1 MNERFILA
9 PGASGT
15 ELLRSLARHG
25 VNTMGLRVLGA
36 PELARTALMRSGIT
50 ITERFLTSREEPSV
64 IYSFLDGIGYF
75 SPPSFSVAQDLAG
88 ALRTLRQLAAGDE
101 EKDVEEALSM
111 GEFPEKNGA
120 LLEVFTRYAEVLKSE
135 GRIDALGVVRKALA
149 EASPLCGSPASNG
162 TELLCLKEFPLSPL
176 ERALAERL
184 SGGSLKTI
192 GLSELYG
199 AGSGKKE
206 AAGSSADAEPSVA
219 QPADKAPASISYT
232 EAYGKISEAESI
244 IADIAAGGRAYDDC
258 VIACAD
264 SSYYQIFYDIS
275 KRYGIPMSFGSGV
288 PILDSCP
295 ARLLKL
301 IYDWKGHGYS
311 GIDSLRAMI
320 TSDSFDRTA
329 LAETVG
335 SGPLGRKE
343 LDEFIVLCGSLR
355 LSFDSAENAKRL
367 AAYRALHGGEDP
379 AAFDPLTAAER
390 FSEILAGGISAFLR
404 RFSVIRAGK
413 DGRDGNVDRAAL
425 NVITEILDSYAAFVP
440 DGDPADMIPDI
451 LTRSVCSE
459 ISRAGALHVC
469 SISGAMSCPRKLL
482 CVCGLSADGFPGSP
496 SEDYLLLDSDLSAFA
511 EGADPYSSA
520 GRIETKKAQFFAL
533 IGLARALREDIW
545 LSYSDFGLSDLK
557 DRNPS
562 SVLFELYEREHPGAS
577 IDELAAAMKRVGLFD
592 APLSPSR
599 GAGKA
604 YSAGAEFPGADISA
618 ALVSGQEILDRPWAP
633 TALEVFFQCP
643 CRFYLSRV
651 LRIPEPEEDDPF
663 EVISAKD
670 RGTLAHSLMELLK
683 DRGMPSDAFRAAA
696 EKAFDEFLIER
707 PPVHQGDAAREKQD
721 FVRMMMKAYDQDM
734 ELEKEVL
741 SSETKYSFEHPSGV
755 RLFGFPDRLER
766 LKDGSCI
773 IGDFK
778 TKRRIEHHED
788 DIDSCL
794 QVVIYA
800 WLCEQAGFKVSRGE
814 YRYLR
819 LGRSVPCAYDG
830 AMKDRL
836 SEKLESFKL
845 AAQRGEFHRDP
856 GDDSENCRYCGFAD
870 ICEDLEKA
878 LYGDAEGASGDA
890 GETEAYDA

>member
-36 PELARTALMRSGIT
+36 PELARTALMRSGIP

-64 IYSFLDGIGYF
+64 IYSFLNGIDYF

-120 LLEVFTRYAEVLKSE
+120 LLEVFRLYAAVLKSE
-135 GRIDALGVVRKALA
+135 GRIDGLGIVRKALA

-176 ERALAERL
+176 ERALAEKL

-199 AGSGKKE
+199 A
-206 AAGSSADAEPSVA
+206 
-219 QPADKAPASISYT
+219 QPASEAPAPIKYT
-232 EAYGKISEAESI
+232 EAYGKISEAESLV
-244 IADIAAGGRAYDDC
+244 ADIALGGRAYDDC

-301 IYDWKGHGYS
+301 IYEWKGHGYS

-343 LDEFIVLCGSLR
+343 LDEFIILCGSLR

-367 AAYRALHGGEDP
+367 GAYRALLGGEAP

-390 FSEILAGGISAFLR
+390 FSEALSGGISAFLR
-404 RFSVIRAGK
+404 RFSVIRAGSDGK
-413 DGRDGNVDRAAL
+413 DGNIDRAAL

-469 SISGAMSCPRKLL
+469 SMPGAMSCPRKLL

-496 SEDYLLLDSDLSAFA
+496 SEDYLLLDSDLNAFA
-511 EGADPYSSA
+511 EGGAPYRSA

-533 IGLARALREDIW
+533 IELARALGEDIW

-577 IDELAAAMKRVGLFD
+577 IDKLAAAMKRVGLFD

-618 ALVSGQEILDRPWAP
+618 APVSGQEILDRAWAP
-633 TALEVFFQCP
+633 TALEIFFQCP

-683 DRGMPSDAFRAAA
+683 DRGMASDTFRAAA

-734 ELEKEVL
+734 ELEKDVL

-755 RLFGFPDRLER
+755 RLFGFPDWLER

-778 TKRRIEHHED
+778 TKRRVEHRED

-819 LGRSVPCAYDG
+819 LGRTVPCAYDG